1 MTLVDQTGITKEGR
15 TTLVKMNQSSIIVN
29 AGRNV
34 QVLWKE
40 AERKQTELQN
50 DCHIIRKCSE
60 NASEAL
66 IEYKLFFLFGK
77 YSLVSCLCQALFY
90 ALRVSR

>member
-50 DCHIIRKCSE
+50 DCH
-60 NASEAL
+60 
-66 IEYKLFFLFGK
+66 YF
-77 YSLVSCLCQALFY
+77 
-90 ALRVSR
+90 

>member
-1 MTLVDQTGITKEGR
+1 MTLVDQTGITKEER
-15 TTLVKMNQSSIIVN
+15 KTLVKMNQSSIIVN

-50 DCHIIRKCSE
+50 DCH
-60 NASEAL
+60 
-66 IEYKLFFLFGK
+66 YF
-77 YSLVSCLCQALFY
+77 
-90 ALRVSR
+90 